1 MGLPFTPPHT
11 MKKSVNWKEAQERY
25 YKNVAEVMNL
35 LGIESDNDVNLL
47 RSVKCLQKELVTAER
62 TINEFVEISQ
72 TKDKCAAKKRF
83 RSLMNKDETVDA
95 TSLPDVF
102 HKPAAI
108 WLTGRPKSTLRKED
122 KGFPPLR
129 VRDAEL
135 QHRGVLPWLL
145 EAWQLADTYSNG
157 EEVRDELVKR
167 YLSTTPDEF
176 TRLCYMRIHDMEEPD
191 LHVELNRQI
200 EKNAS
205 AFEVSK
211 ALRNVTE
218 PNYGVGGTLE
228 PPTWDD

>member
-1 MGLPFTPPHT
+1 MKNAHDVDKFIKLLNDLKVLEQRLGVNNVYNIVGKLNGL
-11 MKKSVNWKEAQERY
+11 E
-25 YKNVAEVMNL
+25 AEVKRL
-35 LGIESDNDVNLL
+35 TEI
-47 RSVKCLQKELVTAER
+47 KEWFIER
-62 TINEFVEISQ
+62 TGTRDIGQ
-72 TKDKCAAKKRF
+72 AKSRVNA
-83 RSLMNKDETVDA
+83 LLNKDEAVDA

-108 WLTGRPKSTLRKED
+108 WLTGRPKSTLSKDD

-145 EAWQLADTYSNG
+145 EAWTLADTYSNG

-176 TRLCYMRIHDMEEPD
+176 TRLCYMHIHDMEEPE

-205 AFEVSK
+205 TFEVSK
-211 ALRNVTE
+211 SLRAVTDTD
-218 PNYGVGGTLE
+218 YGVGGTLE